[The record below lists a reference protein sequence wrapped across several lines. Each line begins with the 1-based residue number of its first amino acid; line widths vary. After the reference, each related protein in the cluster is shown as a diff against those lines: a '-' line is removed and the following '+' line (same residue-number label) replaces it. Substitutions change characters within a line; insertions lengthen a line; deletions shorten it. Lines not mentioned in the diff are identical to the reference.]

1 MFLKG
6 HLTFLRGKIIHIL
19 EQDSYRNEGLSVYEI
34 SRNGTTTK
42 LNNKVNYKLQPTIKI
57 GCLNEVQGLNQKE
70 SRLRGR
76 CIARKLPILEH
87 FFVPF
92 ICLAWDFLRVGSR
105 LKGKIVIIFQEFIL
119 LYTSAFSP
127 KTAQCKLVSCHQKFN
142 SNQLFTT
149 RDLTP
154 IRNFHGTI
162 LHYKLIRE
170 RIKKKPTT

>member
-42 LNNKVNYKLQPTIKI
+42 LNNKVNYKIKPKLYV
-57 GCLNEVQGLNQKE
+57 GCLNKVQGLNQKE

-76 CIARKLPILEH
+76 CIARKLTILEH

-92 ICLAWDFLRVGSR
+92 ISLARDFLRVG
-105 LKGKIVIIFQEFIL
+105 KQ
-119 LYTSAFSP
+119 T
-127 KTAQCKLVSCHQKFN
+127 
-142 SNQLFTT
+142 
-149 RDLTP
+149 
-154 IRNFHGTI
+154 
-162 LHYKLIRE
+162 
-170 RIKKKPTT
+170 